1 MARSTSD
8 PKIKAPK
15 GMMKFEVIRSTI
27 KDSLGQYC
35 LPGDMA
41 ILKKDLAQR
50 YLDMNLIKVALP
62 EFDFDANAGH
72 DAEEPAAAEHSEPGD
87 GDGTSADEQ
96 AEGDDDTGSGRSQGR
111 SRLAANRQGRKPAS
125 RTKSS

>member
-72 DAEEPAAAEHSEPGD
+72 DDEESAKEEYPEPGD

-96 AEGDDDTGSGRSQGR
+96 AEGDDDTGSDRSQGR